1 MYDKKNFFTDDN
13 KMQTSEIEILKQFLI
28 FYQVATII
36 SYYEYIG

>member
-1 MYDKKNFFTDDN
+1 MYDNKRFFTNDN
-13 KMQTSEIEILKQFLI
+13 KLQTSEIEVLKQFFI

>member
-1 MYDKKNFFTDDN
+1 MYDNKTFFTDDN
-13 KMQTSEIEILKQFLI
+13 EIKTSEIEILEQFLI